1 MSTEYA
7 GAMDLDPPLDPE
19 EASWIRDGVGP
30 GHGGW
35 IPTRDGSALRP
46 RPEADPA
53 ELVAW
58 LRDLVA
64 AGRREVS
71 GAVAAYDTDTRELV
85 VITARGGR
93 VTRRVVRR
101 ALRSA
106 GRPNVIDLA
115 THRRAISRQI
125 S

>member
-1 MSTEYA
+1 MTTEYA
-7 GAMDLDPPLDPE
+7 GAMELDPPLDPE

-35 IPTRDGSALRP
+35 IPVLDGSALRP

-64 AGRREVS
+64 AGHWHVS

-85 VITARGGR
+85 LISARNGR
-93 VTRRVVRR
+93 VTRRAVRSGSR
-101 ALRSA
+101 KASRS
-106 GRPNVIDLA
+106 NVIDLA
-115 THRRAISRQI
+115 THRRTISRQI